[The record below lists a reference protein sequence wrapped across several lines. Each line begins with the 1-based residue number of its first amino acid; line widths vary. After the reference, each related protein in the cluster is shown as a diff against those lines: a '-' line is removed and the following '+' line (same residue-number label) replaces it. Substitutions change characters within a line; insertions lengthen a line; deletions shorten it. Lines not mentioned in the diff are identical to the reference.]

1 MKSRRK
7 AKKGSKNDDFEL
19 IKDVIDSNDVSIADI
34 KIWQR
39 LTIQSFLLNIYKTSP
54 LKIAMM

>member
-34 KIWQR
+34 KN
-39 LTIQSFLLNIYKTSP
+39 LATINYPVFSFKYLP
-54 LKIAMM
+54 Q